1 MSSSPTSSSS
11 NEAQAASEAPFATL
25 LDLECP
31 VEMVLGYGSI
41 SVGACLELGLQ
52 SVIRLSTSAGEDLR
66 VVVGG
71 IPLLRGEVVLV
82 EESAAVRI
90 TEIIPAPGMER

>member
-1 MSSSPTSSSS
+1 
-11 NEAQAASEAPFATL
+11 
-25 LDLECP
+25 
-31 VEMVLGYGSI
+31 MVLGYGSI
-41 SVGACLELGLQ
+41 SVGECLGLGLQ
-52 SVIRLSTSAGEDLR
+52 SVIRLTASAGEDLR

-82 EESAAVRI
+82 DESAAVRI